1 MLCCYGIQA
10 SQDSCKLQVTAHGEP
25 GLGCIYEAAL
35 EFYGIL
41 RSVTVMGGPR
51 SWTAQVEVGEDSASA
66 SLQWVSLLP
75 PGNPAVLGLPS
86 PALAE
91 STYQARLGRGEE
103 GTVQVTATS
112 A

>member
-75 PGNPAVLGLPS
+75 PGILLCWDYPAP
-86 PALAE
+86 P
-91 STYQARLGRGEE
+91 
-103 GTVQVTATS
+103 
-112 A
+112 